1 MRVMNFVL
9 KYKSTIIYETKT
21 QYLIVHKKK
30 IVNNFTIR
38 MHQIFFCDGVY
49 QIFFCDGI
57 IKSLVISFFLNL
69 RIHVPNAMVCFS
81 IHIKPM
87 PGYLVLLI
95 GILYYLV
102 TNKNNYYMTI
112 NILDSDW
119 TKHYFTLH
127 FKM

>member
-1 MRVMNFVL
+1 
-9 KYKSTIIYETKT
+9 
-21 QYLIVHKKK
+21 
-30 IVNNFTIR
+30 
-38 MHQIFFCDGVY
+38 
-49 QIFFCDGI
+49 
-57 IKSLVISFFLNL
+57 
-69 RIHVPNAMVCFS
+69 MVCFS